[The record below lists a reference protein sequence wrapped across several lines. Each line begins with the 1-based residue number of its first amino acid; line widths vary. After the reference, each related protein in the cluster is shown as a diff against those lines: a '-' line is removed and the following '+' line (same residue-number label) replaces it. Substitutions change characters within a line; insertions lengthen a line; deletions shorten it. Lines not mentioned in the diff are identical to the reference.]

1 MMTAV
6 STSIKLDPNMKDR
19 VQRVAD
25 SMRRTSH
32 WVMKEAVEKYISDA
46 ERREAWERESL
57 EALREFDET
66 GLHVTGEEVMAWL
79 ETWGTDDEKP
89 APECHL

>member
-1 MMTAV
+1 MSAI

-25 SMRRTSH
+25 SMRRTPH
-32 WVMKEAVEKYISDA
+32 WVMKEAVEKYITDA

-57 EALREFDET
+57 EALKELDET
-66 GLHVTGEEVMAWL
+66 GLHVTGEEVLAWL

>member
-1 MMTAV
+1 MAAV

-25 SMRRTSH
+25 SMRRTPH
-32 WVMKEAVEKYISDA
+32 WVMKEAVEKYITDA

-57 EALREFDET
+57 EALKELDET
-66 GLHVTGEEVMAWL
+66 GLHVTGEEVMVWL
-79 ETWGTDDEKP
+79 ESWGTDDEKP

>member
-32 WVMKEAVEKYISDA
+32 WVMKEAVEKYVSDA

>member
-1 MMTAV
+1 MTAV

-19 VQRVAD
+19 IQRVAD
-25 SMRRTSH
+25 SMRRTPH
-32 WVMKEAVEKYISDA
+32 WVMKEAVEKYITDA

-57 EALREFDET
+57 EALKEMDET
-66 GLHVTGEEVMAWL
+66 GLHVAGEEVMAWL
-79 ETWGTDDEKP
+79 ESWGADDEKP

>member
-6 STSIKLDPNMKDR
+6 STSIKLDPDMKDR

-25 SMRRTSH
+25 SMRRTPH
-32 WVMKEAVEKYISDA
+32 WVMKEAVEKYITDA
-46 ERREAWERESL
+46 ERREAWERDSL
-57 EALREFDET
+57 EALKEMDET
-66 GLHVTGEEVMAWL
+66 GLHVTGEEMMVWL
-79 ETWGTDDEKP
+79 ESWGTDDEKP

>member
-1 MMTAV
+1 MTAV

-25 SMRRTSH
+25 SMRRTPH
-32 WVMKEAVEKYISDA
+32 WVMKEAVEKYIADA
-46 ERREAWERESL
+46 ERREAWERDSL
-57 EALREFDET
+57 EALKELDET
-66 GLHVTGEEVMAWL
+66 GLHVTGDEVIAWL
-79 ETWGTDDEKP
+79 ESWGTDDEKP

>member
-1 MMTAV
+1 MTAV
-6 STSIKLDPNMKDR
+6 ATSIKLDPNMKDR

-25 SMRRTSH
+25 SMRRTPH
-32 WVMKEAVEKYISDA
+32 WVMKEAVEKYITDA

-57 EALREFDET
+57 EALKEMDET
-66 GLHVTGEEVMAWL
+66 GLHVTGEEVIAWL
-79 ETWGTDDEKP
+79 ETWGADDEKP

>member
-1 MMTAV
+1 MPAI

-25 SMRRTSH
+25 SMRRTPH
-32 WVMKEAVEKYISDA
+32 WVMKEAVEKYITDA
-46 ERREAWERESL
+46 ERRDAWERESL
-57 EALREFDET
+57 EALKELDET
-66 GLHVTGEEVMAWL
+66 GLHVTGEEVIAWL

>member
-1 MMTAV
+1 MAAV

-25 SMRRTSH
+25 SMRRTPH
-32 WVMKEAVEKYISDA
+32 WVMKEAGEKYITDA

-57 EALREFDET
+57 EALKEMDET

-79 ETWGTDDEKP
+79 ESWGADDEKP

>member
-1 MMTAV
+1 MTAV

-25 SMRRTSH
+25 SMRRTPH
-32 WVMKEAVEKYISDA
+32 WVMKEAVEKYITDA
-46 ERREAWERESL
+46 ERREAWERDSL
-57 EALREFDET
+57 EALKEMDET
-66 GLHVTGEEVMAWL
+66 GLHVTGEEVIAWL
-79 ETWGTDDEKP
+79 QSWGTDDEKP

>member
-1 MMTAV
+1 MAAV

-25 SMRRTSH
+25 SMRRTPH
-32 WVMKEAVEKYISDA
+32 WVMKEAVEKYITDA

-57 EALREFDET
+57 EALNELDET

-79 ETWGTDDEKP
+79 ESWGNEDEKP

>member
-1 MMTAV
+1 MTAV

-25 SMRRTSH
+25 SMRRTPH
-32 WVMKEAVEKYISDA
+32 WVMKEAVEKYVTDA
-46 ERREAWERESL
+46 ERREAWERDSL
-57 EALREFDET
+57 EALRELDET
-66 GLHVTGEEVMAWL
+66 GLHVTGEEVMVWL
-79 ETWGTDDEKP
+79 ESWGTDDEKP

>member
-1 MMTAV
+1 MTAV

-25 SMRRTSH
+25 TMRRTPH
-32 WVMKEAVEKYISDA
+32 WVMKEAVEKYITDA

-57 EALREFDET
+57 EALKEFDET

>member
-1 MMTAV
+1 MPAI

-25 SMRRTSH
+25 SMRRTPH

-57 EALREFDET
+57 EALKELDET
-66 GLHVTGEEVMAWL
+66 GLHVTGEEVMVWL
-79 ETWGTDDEKP
+79 ESWGTDDEKP